1 VTAASSSPVS
11 DWIQR
16 LPLLLIKRKADKTW
30 RSILCGNQFHFTSG
44 VNVYKWLTITQW
56 RENRHVGH
64 DMVIPIMSV
73 RL

>member
-1 VTAASSSPVS
+1 MRGGEGERRGEADVTAASSSPVG

-44 VNVYKWLTITQW
+44 VNVYK
-56 RENRHVGH
+56 
-64 DMVIPIMSV
+64 
-73 RL
+73 